1 MFRPAAPVRAP
12 AARPVNRGA
21 VARGIRTAIRAAL
34 VLAALALPA
43 GAEPR
48 ADPDLFE
55 GIDAGLWCASD
66 TGERETAPG
75 TQSGYIDLVRDPVL
89 RRETLIVPISPGTT
103 FGIRAR
109 FAPAAAGTAQVV
121 IRHPPFPGLGTTR
134 QEMNPEPAGG
144 ELIAFYTFDFP
155 HEEVP
160 GPWTFTVV
168 VNGEAAASVAFEAV
182 VPGPGAR
189 PLDGCGAPELMS

>member
-1 MFRPAAPVRAP
+1 MRR
-12 AARPVNRGA
+12 
-21 VARGIRTAIRAAL
+21 
-34 VLAALALPA
+34 LAALLALAALPA
-43 GAEPR
+43 WAELR

-75 TQSGYIDLVRDPVL
+75 TQSGYIDLVRDPIL
-89 RRETLIVPISPGTT
+89 RRETLTVPVANGTT

-109 FAPAAAGTAQVV
+109 FAPSAAGTARVV
-121 IRHPPFPGLGTTR
+121 ITHPPFPGLGTTR

-144 ELIAFYTFDFP
+144 ELVAFYTFDFP

-160 GPWTFTVV
+160 GAWTFTVV
-168 VNGEAAASVAFEAV
+168 VDGEAVASVAFEAV
-182 VPGPGAR
+182 DEGPGSR
-189 PLDGCGAPELMS
+189 PLDGCGAPELLS